1 MDYHATKGDEQGTSQ
16 LLCGYVRMICSR
28 VGLAAWLSLNF
39 GRAQMF
45 VFATFAGAPVL
56 PKTLAQV
63 VTLAVQDNIAAQIWG
78 RSCVAQSLPDSI
90 LDVGLACT
98 FHWHWPALF
107 GRGWSKP

>member
-1 MDYHATKGDEQGTSQ
+1 
-16 LLCGYVRMICSR
+16 
-28 VGLAAWLSLNF
+28 
-39 GRAQMF
+39 MF

-78 RSCVAQSLPDSI
+78 SSCVAQSLPDSI

-98 FHWHWPALF
+98 FHWHWPDTLWPWLEQAVDIRTCCCELMEGIVQCPSLANQRNDLGPNSF
-107 GRGWSKP
+107 VCLQKL